1 MRAFRRT
8 SFLTQERDRRGGYI
22 ADVTQSQQALT
33 SVSARTR
40 VVFGLFLLVAI
51 AALTVGSALQSSLSG
66 EFPPYGATALE
77 EARWAWGSALVP
89 IGGALAFVWAVLVV
103 VLRKQLGFRL
113 STSIGVAIGGLAAA
127 LFLTFVSW
135 MVFLV

>member
-1 MRAFRRT
+1 M
-8 SFLTQERDRRGGYI
+8 
-22 ADVTQSQQALT
+22 TQSQQALT

-103 VLRKQLGFRL
+103 VLRKRIGLRL
-113 STSIGVAIGGLAAA
+113 VTAVGVAIGGVAVA
-127 LFLTFVSW
+127 LFLAFTAW
-135 MVFLV
+135 MAFLV